1 MGEKMKNIVNVGILG
16 LGTVGSGVVKSLTR
30 FPDIKIKKI
39 AVRNLEKKRTVK
51 VPDEILTTDSQSIVN
66 DPEID
71 IVIELIGGIDNVFE
85 LVKMAL
91 SNGKHVI
98 SANKEL
104 IAKHGK
110 ELFELAQENN
120 VVFLYEAAVAGGIPV
135 ISTIKIALIGNKIK
149 KIEGILNGTTNYI
162 LTKMTNEGASFIT
175 VLEEAQALGYAEAD
189 PTGDVQGY
197 DAMYKIAIL
206 ASIAFG
212 KRVEISKI
220 YREGIDKITPSDI
233 ACAADLG
240 YKIKLIALAQEIEG
254 KGIDVRVHPM
264 LIHKTHS
271 MANIDGVLNAVVIE
285 GDPVGQITLSGSGA
299 GEFPTASSVM
309 GDLAALATEM
319 KVTEKPLSMF
329 RCKHDG
335 YADLIDISETYNK
348 YFIHVI
354 TQNNP
359 GVIGKIGVICGNYN
373 ISLASLLQRGIL
385 PDGTARIIML
395 TEEAK
400 EADIEKAI
408 EELKKN
414 DSIKEIVNVIRVN

>member
-1 MGEKMKNIVNVGILG
+1 MKNTVNIGILG
-16 LGTVGSGVVKSLTR
+16 LGTVGSGVVKSLTP
-30 FPDIKIKKI
+30 FSDIRIKKI
-39 AVRNLEKKRTVK
+39 AVRNLQKNRTANIS
-51 VPDEILTTDSQSIVN
+51 PDILTTDSQSIVN

-71 IVIELIGGIDNVFE
+71 IVIELIGGINPALE
-85 LVKMAL
+85 LIKTAL

-110 ELFELAQENN
+110 ELFELAQKNN

-135 ISTIKIALIGNKIK
+135 ISTLKIALSGNQIK

-162 LTKMTNEGASFIT
+162 LTKMTNEGASFNL

-197 DAMYKIAIL
+197 DSMYKIAIL

-212 KRVEISKI
+212 KRVEVDKI
-220 YREGIDKITPSDI
+220 YREGIDKITPADI
-233 ACAADLG
+233 TCAADLG
-240 YKIKLIALAQEIEG
+240 YKIKLIALAQEVEG

-271 MANIDGVLNAVVIE
+271 MAHVNDVLNAVVIE
-285 GDPVGQITLSGSGA
+285 GNPVGQITLSGSGA
-299 GEFPTASSVM
+299 GEFPTASSVL
-309 GDLAALATEM
+309 GDLVSLATEM
-319 KVTEKPLSMF
+319 KVTDKPLPMF
-329 RCKHDG
+329 RCKHNG
-335 YADLIDISETYNK
+335 YADLVNISETQNK

-354 TQNNP
+354 SLNNP
-359 GVIGKIGVICGNYN
+359 GVIGRVGVICGNHN

-400 EADIEKAI
+400 ESDINKAI
-408 EELKKN
+408 EDLKQD
-414 DSIKEIVNVIRVN
+414 DSIKEIVNVIRVG

>member
-1 MGEKMKNIVNVGILG
+1 MNKAVNIGILG
-16 LGTVGSGVVKSLTR
+16 LGTVGSGVVKSLSL
-30 FPDIKIKKI
+30 FPQIKIKKI
-39 AVRNLEKKRTVK
+39 AVRNLEKKRTVNISE
-51 VPDEILTTDSQSIVN
+51 EILTSNALGVVN

-71 IVIELIGGIDNVFE
+71 IVVELIGGITPAFE
-85 LVKMAL
+85 LIKTAL

-110 ELFELAQENN
+110 ELFELAQKHN

-135 ISTIKIALIGNKIK
+135 ISTLKIALIGNKIK
-149 KIEGILNGTTNYI
+149 RIEGILNGTTNYI
-162 LTKMTNEGASFIT
+162 LTKMTNEGASFNI

-212 KRVEISKI
+212 KRVDIDKI
-220 YREGIDKITPSDI
+220 YREGIDKITPADI
-233 ACAADLG
+233 SCAADLG
-240 YKIKLIALAQEIEG
+240 YKIKLIALAQEVEN

-271 MANIDGVLNAVVIE
+271 MAHVNDVLNAVVIE
-285 GDPVGQITLSGSGA
+285 GEPVGKITLSGPGA

-309 GDLAALATEM
+309 GDLVALATEM
-319 KVTEKPLSMF
+319 CVTEKPLSMF
-329 RCKHDG
+329 RCKHED
-335 YADLIDISETYNK
+335 YANLVNILETQNK
-348 YFIHVI
+348 YFIHII

-359 GVIGKIGVICGNYN
+359 GVIGKIGVICGKYN

-395 TEEAK
+395 TEEAQ
-400 EADIEKAI
+400 EADIKKAI
-408 EELKKN
+408 EELKANK
-414 DSIKEIVNVIRVN
+414 SIKEIVNVIRVN